1 MAMKTTLAVFLIVM
15 MFLLIGCNTAE
26 GFVEDVRFIGNK
38 TAEII
43 DR

>member
-1 MAMKTTLAVFLIVM
+1 MKIILAVFLTVA

-43 DR
+43 DK